1 MQIPA
6 RWAAGLVIAGLALV
20 PIAGGGAAPQSP
32 RPRQDYNSG
41 EYLYRTF
48 CASCHGESGRGDG
61 PVADLLRRPAADL
74 TAIAARAG
82 GTFPRDAVEAV
93 LDGRT
98 AVPSHGQ
105 RDMPVWGDVL
115 RALEPDA
122 ATARRRVEAL
132 IKYVESIQRSPAGR
146 SSG

>member
-1 MQIPA
+1 MKVPA
-6 RWAAGLVIAGLALV
+6 TCAAGLVMAVLTLSAGSDDAR
-20 PIAGGGAAPQSP
+20 PQPP

-82 GTFPRDAVEAV
+82 GTFPRDTIVAVV
-93 LDGRT
+93 DGRT
-98 AVPSHGQ
+98 AVASHGP
-105 RDMPVWGDVL
+105 REMPVWGDVL
-115 RALEPDA
+115 RVVEPDDA
-122 ATARRRVEAL
+122 ATRRRIEAL
-132 IKYVESIQRSPAGR
+132 VKYVESMQRSPAGR
-146 SSG
+146 SFG